1 MHMYEYSSVMGV
13 LPETR
18 LSLLFLI
25 TSVEYL
31 YIVLL
36 LKKLNRTTSVAVIL
50 VPVSYFLHLV
60 MYGRCC
66 LTAAV

>member
-1 MHMYEYSSVMGV
+1 MHMYESVMGV

-36 LKKLNRTTSVAVIL
+36 LKKLNSTTSVAVIL
-50 VPVSYFLHLV
+50 VSYFLHLV